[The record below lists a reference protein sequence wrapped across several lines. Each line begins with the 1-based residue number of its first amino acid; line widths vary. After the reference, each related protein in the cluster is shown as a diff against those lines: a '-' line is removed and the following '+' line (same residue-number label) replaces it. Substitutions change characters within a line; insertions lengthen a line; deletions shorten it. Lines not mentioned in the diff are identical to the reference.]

1 MRARTKEQR
10 EAELRAVCQ
19 RAQQGCYFE
28 RLGVRIIEARV
39 DIDAALNRA
48 LELGVDPATD
58 RSLREAHATLIDPA
72 ARSIYLIVR
81 NRLAAYGLLPPLRQ
95 PRRMEVMRYVCSCVW
110 RRLRGR
116 FRAKQTGSRA
126 APGLPTAFPNPLRT
140 TWAKPHR
147 KPSR

>member
-1 MRARTKEQR
+1 MKDRTKEQR
-10 EAELRAVCQ
+10 EAELRAVCR
-19 RAQQGCYFE
+19 RAQQACYFE

-48 LELGVDPATD
+48 LELGVDPATE

-95 PRRMEVMRYVCSCVW
+95 PRRMEVLRYVCRCLC
-110 RRLRGR
+110 RRLLQRLG
-116 FRAKQTGSRA
+116 TSR
-126 APGLPTAFPNPLRT
+126 PSKLNSSGLPADVSNP
-140 TWAKPHR
+140 R
-147 KPSR
+147 KVT